1 MYFKPLAAIVMRS
14 FRICLLQ
21 LAVIAACLFYL
32 PAFGAG
38 YPFANRAA
46 ARPGANIAA
55 DVRLKGKVTDDK
67 GEALAGVTVLVEGSK
82 AVTQTDSGGRFEI
95 TVPDHARLV
104 ISYAG
109 FISQLIEVKGRT
121 SMNVVLQPNTKL
133 NEVVITGYTTQAKHK
148 LTSAIVS
155 VSGEDMSRRVA
166 TDPTSLLQGQLPGVS
181 VVQNSAEPGNE
192 DIQIRLRG
200 LGTFSGSVSPLIIV
214 DGIPGS
220 LSAINPNDI
229 ESVTALKDAA
239 AATIYGSRGANG
251 VIVVKTKKGRAGT
264 LLLSY
269 NYSIGFS
276 TPTRLPK
283 LINNSADY
291 MSLLNEAYKNT
302 GNFDTVYTQSQIDLY
317 RNATDRTKYPNH
329 DWLKDMFS
337 TAIQQNHYLNLSAG
351 TDKTTYSLGF
361 GYTDQPGTM
370 RGFQFQKYTMSLGLS
385 TRVSNRIT
393 FGTNMQVTYGHR
405 IYPYNSSTDL
415 YISTLA
421 QTPLYGPKL
430 ADGRWVNKA
439 YPKEQN
445 NKNPVL
451 ASTIQTN
458 SPDYYGQGNVSL
470 DINLVKGLT
479 WENRFGL
486 TFDVNKSKYF
496 TPSIPEYYWSDGS
509 YARQADVGTS
519 GLNQSEKDNIHST
532 LYSQL
537 NYKRQFGNH
546 NLSLLGGLQQDVD
559 NYSEMYAFRD
569 GYPTNLLQE
578 LNAGSP
584 TNQTN
589 SGTSDVWAIRSYYG
603 SANYDFNDK
612 YLLGASIRY
621 DGTSKLPANHRWG
634 LYESFSAGWRI
645 SQESF
650 LKNVSWLNDL
660 KIRGS
665 WGRLGNV
672 GTLPD
677 YPYQPTLSQGVYA
690 FAGTVSTGFTP
701 TTLVD
706 PALTWESARMTDL
719 GFDMTILQNK
729 LTISADWFDKLTTN
743 ILRGSQVP
751 QWLGLNPPQVNNG
764 SVSNKGIEL
773 NLRYQDRVNASFSYY
788 ASASFQTYRNKLV
801 AFGSPEYGG
810 PDGQTIQAN
819 GHPINSFYLYK
830 MAGIFQSQ
838 QEINAAPDQ
847 SSLGGT
853 PTPGD
858 IRYADINHDGKV
870 DANDRQ
876 IFDGQYPKFE
886 YSYTM
891 GFNWKHFDA
900 SFQLYGSYGNKV
912 YLYKWGVDPFAQGA
926 PPTTDW
932 YGRWT
937 PQNPSKTMPKIYL
950 GYYGYPKITNVQSTY
965 HLYSASFM
973 RIKNLQLGYTLPAQT
988 IKGLKSVRAF
998 FSVDNLALF
1007 TPLKQPTDPE
1017 RLDINNKPDAWYGF
1031 ANYPQNRT
1039 FTFGAS
1045 VQF

>member
-1 MYFKPLAAIVMRS
+1 MYFKPRAAFVMQS
-14 FRICLLQ
+14 FRRRLPQ
-21 LAVIAACLFYL
+21 LVWIAACLFYL
-32 PAFGAG
+32 PVFGAG
-38 YPFANRAA
+38 H
-46 ARPGANIAA
+46 PGGNGAA
-55 DVRLKGKVTDDK
+55 DLRLKGKVTDDK

-82 AVTQTDSGGRFEI
+82 AVTQTDAGGQFEM

-109 FISQLIEVKGRT
+109 FISQTIEIKGRT
-121 SMNVVLQPNTKL
+121 SVNVVLQPNTKL

-155 VSGEDMSRRVA
+155 VSGEEMSKRVA

-200 LGTFSGSVSPLIIV
+200 LGTFNGSVSPLIIV

-239 AATIYGSRGANG
+239 AAAIYGSRGANG
-251 VIVVKTKKGRAGT
+251 VIVVKTKKGRAGMLVLT
-264 LLLSY
+264 Y
-269 NYSIGFS
+269 NYSVGFS

-283 LINNSADY
+283 LISNSADY
-291 MSLLNEAYKNT
+291 MTLLNEAYKNT
-302 GNFDTVYTQSQIDLY
+302 GNFDTVYTQAQIDLY

-329 DWLKDMFS
+329 NWLNDMFS

-361 GYTDQPGTM
+361 GYTDQPGTL

-385 TRVSNRIT
+385 TKVSNRIT
-393 FGTNMQVTYGHR
+393 FGTNLQVTYGR
-405 IYPYNSSTDL
+405 RTYPYNSSTDL

-421 QTPLYGPKL
+421 QTPLYGPQL
-430 ADGRWVNKA
+430 ADGSWVNKA

-458 SPDYYGQGNVSL
+458 NPDYYGQGNVSL
-470 DINLVKGLT
+470 DINLAKGLT

-496 TPSIPEYYWSDGS
+496 TPQVPEYFWSDGS

-519 GLNQSEKDNIHST
+519 GLNQNEKDDIHST

-569 GYPTNLLQE
+569 GFPTNLLQE

-589 SGTSDVWAIRSYYG
+589 SGTSAVWAIKSYYG
-603 SANYDFNDK
+603 SANYDFDDK

-621 DGTSKLPANHRWG
+621 DGTSKLPSNHRWG
-634 LYESFSAGWRI
+634 LYESFSGGWRI

-650 LKNVSWLNDL
+650 LKRVTWLNDL

-677 YPYQPTLSQGVYA
+677 YPYQPTLSQGSYA
-690 FAGTVSTGFTP
+690 FGGTVSTGFTP

-706 PALTWESARMTDL
+706 PSLTWESARMTDV

-773 NLRYQDRVNASFSYY
+773 SLRYQDRVNANFSYY
-788 ASASFQTYRNKLV
+788 ASATFQTYRNKLV
-801 AFGSPEYGG
+801 NFGSPEYGG
-810 PDGQTIQAN
+810 PDGQTI
-819 GHPINSFYLYK
+819 
-830 MAGIFQSQ
+830 
-838 QEINAAPDQ
+838 
-847 SSLGGT
+847 
-853 PTPGD
+853 
-858 IRYADINHDGKV
+858 
-870 DANDRQ
+870 
-876 IFDGQYPKFE
+876 
-886 YSYTM
+886 
-891 GFNWKHFDA
+891 
-900 SFQLYGSYGNKV
+900 
-912 YLYKWGVDPFAQGA
+912 
-926 PPTTDW
+926 
-932 YGRWT
+932 
-937 PQNPSKTMPKIYL
+937 
-950 GYYGYPKITNVQSTY
+950 
-965 HLYSASFM
+965 
-973 RIKNLQLGYTLPAQT
+973 
-988 IKGLKSVRAF
+988 
-998 FSVDNLALF
+998 
-1007 TPLKQPTDPE
+1007 
-1017 RLDINNKPDAWYGF
+1017 
-1031 ANYPQNRT
+1031 
-1039 FTFGAS
+1039 
-1045 VQF
+1045 